1 MGPIPTASTF
11 ATICKAY
18 FAAKTADS
26 PDPHDDK
33 LRTALQQSPSGSA
46 AVGVALE
53 IRASRHGR
61 GLFTTQALA
70 QGQPVYESTR
80 YGLFRSEA
88 QWRRFLKLLP
98 SDELRY
104 DVHHWSYVPIGD
116 NESLVVAVDLDEGS
130 LMNHGVL
137 TTATKTSVTDAAA
150 SSTSLSSTHGVNSL
164 CPDSTATVKYC
175 GETGCYV
182 ATRDLEAGEEI
193 LCDYSTFHE
202 HQHSLTWYKETWDE
216 FVVQKES
223 NSRSERME
231 H

>member
-1 MGPIPTASTF
+1 MRPIPTASTF
-11 ATICKAY
+11 ATIREAY
-18 FAAKTADS
+18 FAAKATDS

-33 LRTALQQSPSGSA
+33 LRTALQQSLSGSA
-46 AVGVALE
+46 AVGVALD

-61 GLFTTQALA
+61 GLFTTQTLA
-70 QGQPVYESTR
+70 PGQPVYESTR

-88 QWRRFLKLLP
+88 QWERFLKVLP

-104 DVHHWSYVPIGD
+104 DVHHWSYVPTWD
-116 NESLVVAVDLDEGS
+116 ESLVAVELDEGS

-137 TTATKTSVTDAAA
+137 TTTTTSKTTSETDAAA
-150 SSTSLSSTHGVNSL
+150 SSTHGVNSL
-164 CPDSTATVKYC
+164 CLEETANVKYC
-175 GETGCYV
+175 GETCCYV
-182 ATRDLEAGEEI
+182 ATRGLEAGDEI

-202 HQHSLTWYKETWDE
+202 YQHSLTWYNETWDE

-223 NSRSERME
+223 NSRTERME

>member
-1 MGPIPTASTF
+1 MSPIPTASTF
-11 ATICKAY
+11 AAIRDAY
-18 FAAKTADS
+18 FAAKAADS

-33 LRTALQQSPSGSA
+33 LRTALQKSPSGSA

-53 IRASRHGR
+53 IRPSRFGR

-70 QGQPVYESTR
+70 QGQPLYESTR

-88 QWRRFLKLLP
+88 QWRRFLEGLP

-104 DVHHWSYVPIGD
+104 DIHLWSYVPTWD
-116 NESLVVAVDLDEGS
+116 ESLVAVDLDEGS

-137 TTATKTSVTDAAA
+137 TTTSKTSTTDSAESSSS
-150 SSTSLSSTHGVNSL
+150 SSTDGVNSL
-164 CPDSTATVKYC
+164 CPDCSANVRYC
-175 GETGCYV
+175 GETYCYV

-193 LCDYSTFHE
+193 LCDYSTFLE
-202 HQHSLTWYKETWDE
+202 FQHSLTWYNETWDK

-223 NSRSERME
+223 